1 MLLTAGRRIRGPDV
15 SAPYRVFIC
24 LLVVALA
31 CWGSYRH
38 GRTVEAGAQAL
49 LRQSDIVT
57 AWHAAR
63 ADVSTQA
70 KSDAVATRRAD
81 AAASRVRAVDRE
93 ASRLP
98 PRAECDWTPDE
109 LRLAAARWCARYAD
123 DDPTA
128 CQLPGGLLTTPE
140 TPEPATGVGAAD

>member
-1 MLLTAGRRIRGPDV
+1 MPRATH
-15 SAPYRVFIC
+15 
-24 LLVVALA
+24 LLVALVVAALA
-31 CWGSYRH
+31 CWGGYRH
-38 GRTVEAGAQAL
+38 GRTVEAGAQAIQ
-49 LRQSDIVT
+49 RQADIIAT
-57 AWHAAR
+57 AKAVR

-70 KSDAVATRRAD
+70 KSDAAAARRAD
-81 AAASRVRAVDRE
+81 TAASRVRAVDRE
-93 ASRLP
+93 AARLP

-140 TPEPATGVGAAD
+140 APEPATRVGTAD

>member
-1 MLLTAGRRIRGPDV
+1 MPRATH
-15 SAPYRVFIC
+15 
-24 LLVVALA
+24 LLVALVVAALA
-31 CWGSYRH
+31 CWGGYRH

-49 LRQSDIVT
+49 LRQADIITT
-57 AWHAAR
+57 AQAAR
-63 ADVSTQA
+63 ADAIAQA
-70 KSDAVATRRAD
+70 RHEAQAARRAD

-93 ASRLP
+93 AARLP
-98 PRAECDWTPDE
+98 PRAECAWTPDE

-140 TPEPATGVGAAD
+140 APEPATRMGAAD